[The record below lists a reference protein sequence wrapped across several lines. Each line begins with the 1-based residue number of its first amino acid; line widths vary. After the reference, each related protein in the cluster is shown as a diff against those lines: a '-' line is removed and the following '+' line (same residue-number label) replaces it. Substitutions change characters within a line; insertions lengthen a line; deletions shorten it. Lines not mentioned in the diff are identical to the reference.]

1 MKIFKK
7 VICFAAAYVFSTSV
21 TQAQLGDDAIFL
33 QGCYVEIGISDCGVY
48 GTAEDPPTGPYGEY
62 HGINANGLGFIADHE
77 KDGWDESTG
86 SDDPDFCGDYFS
98 PGSPEE
104 GWAIQIGSDIWENHY
119 IGCQGYG
126 SFGSA
131 DIDGDIVSYVGAGG
145 IQQGIWEGTL
155 DEDDYLI
162 NITQTTTFPN
172 GALFFLTK
180 VELCNE
186 GTEDIEDLY
195 YMRNVDPDQDVDHC
209 GSYGTT
215 NDIVYNP
222 PTDDTALVSA
232 IGDACGCYLGIGAV
246 DERARVSH
254 GNFFI
259 SPATPEGGWSGDTGE
274 GYSGTGS
281 VSCDCAIQITF
292 QVDIEA
298 GECETIYY
306 AHVLDPSDL
315 QEALEA
321 TLSGGVGIT
330 ANGVSISASG
340 EYGIC
345 NPGDTV
351 ILEINGDPG
360 VSWSISPSTYLDTD
374 TGTYIIANPLVT
386 TTYTITGIGGDCGD
400 VITDITLV
408 VDNEEVAD
416 AGPDVDI
423 CDGLSTTLNGSGGGE
438 YEWSPSS
445 SLSEDDIA
453 NPVATPASTTNYF
466 LTTYDEYGCPAY
478 DTVKVTVNPLPNVDA
493 GPDIGLCVD
502 GEAQLEATGAETY
515 TWSPSEGLSE
525 TDIANPV
532 CTVDNETTYTVTGI
546 DENGCINTDQITVTV
561 NYLPPVTATATPPI
575 IDSYQGETSQL
586 NATEDEDYT
595 YSWSPSESLS
605 NPNISNPVASP
616 QDTTTY
622 VVMITDQYGCVNYD
636 TVTVYAIGEITIDLP
651 NAFSPN
657 GDGINDFYFPI
668 VQGSGEL
675 LNYTIFNRWGEIVYQ
690 GVDGS
695 QGWDGKQNDKESD
708 IGSYTIIVNGVTSL
722 GEARYEQGYFIL
734 VK

>member
-1 MKIFKK
+1 MIKHKLPVFLLT
-7 VICFAAAYVFSTSV
+7 VFSCTGSLL
-21 TQAQLGDDAIFL
+21 TAQMVDDAIFL
-33 QGCYVEIGISDCGVY
+33 QGCYIEIGISDCGVY
-48 GTAEDPPTGPYGEY
+48 GTAEEPPTGPYGEY
-62 HGINANGLGFIADHE
+62 HGFNLNGLGFIADHE
-77 KDGWDESTG
+77 KDGWDIATG
-86 SDDPDFCGDYFS
+86 SGEPDFCGDYFS

-186 GTEDIEDLY
+186 GTTDIEDLY

-215 NDIVYNP
+215 NEIIYNP
-222 PTDDTALVSA
+222 PDDDTALVSA

-246 DERARVSH
+246 DERARVSY

-259 SPATPEGGWSGDTGE
+259 SPATPEGGWNGDTGE
-274 GYSGTGS
+274 GYYGSGS
-281 VSCDCAIQITF
+281 IACDCAVQITF
-292 QVDIEA
+292 QVDIPA
-298 GECETIYY
+298 GECEIIYF

-345 NPGDTV
+345 TPGDTV

-360 VSWSISPSTYLDTD
+360 VTWTISPSTYLDTD
-374 TGTYIIANPLVT
+374 TGIYIIANPLET
-386 TTYTITGIGGDCGD
+386 TTYTITGIGGECGD

-408 VDNEEVAD
+408 VDNEEFAD
-416 AGPDVDI
+416 AGPDEAI
-423 CDGLSTTLNGSGGGE
+423 CDGLSTTLNGSGGGD
-438 YEWSPSS
+438 YEWTPATG
-445 SLSEDDIA
+445 LSDDDIA
-453 NPVATPASTTNYF
+453 NPVASPVSTTTYY

-478 DTVKVTVNPLPNVDA
+478 DTMTVTVNPLPTVTA
-493 GPDIGLCVD
+493 GPDVAICVD
-502 GEAQLEATGAETY
+502 GQVELEANGAETY
-515 TWSPSEGLSE
+515 TWSPSDGLSE
-525 TDIANPV
+525 TDVPNPV
-532 CTVDNETTYTVTGI
+532 CTVDDETTYTVTGI
-546 DENGCINTDQITVTV
+546 DENGCINTDEITISV
-561 NYLPPVTATATPPI
+561 NYLPPVTAVADPPI
-575 IDSYQGETSQL
+575 IDSYLGEASQLTATGGETYVW
-586 NATEDEDYT
+586 TPT
-595 YSWSPSESLS
+595 TGLS
-605 NPNISNPVASP
+605 DPNIANPVATP
-616 QDTTTY
+616 NDTTTY
-622 VVMITDQYGCVNYD
+622 IVMVTDEYGCVNYD
-636 TVTVYAIGEITIDLP
+636 TVTVFAIGEITIDLP

-668 VQGSGEL
+668 VQGSGEV
-675 LNYTIFNRWGEIVYQ
+675 LNYSIFNRWGEIVYA
-690 GVDGS
+690 GVNGAS
-695 QGWDGKQNDKESD
+695 GWDGKQNGKDSD
-708 IGSYTIIVNGVTSL
+708 IGSYTIIVNAATSL
-722 GEARYEQGYFIL
+722 GEARFKTGYFVL
-734 VK
+734 VR